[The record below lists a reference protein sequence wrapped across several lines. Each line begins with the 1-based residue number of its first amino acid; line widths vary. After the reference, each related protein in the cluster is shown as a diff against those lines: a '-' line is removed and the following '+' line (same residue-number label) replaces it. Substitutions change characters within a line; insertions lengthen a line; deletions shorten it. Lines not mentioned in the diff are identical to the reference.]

1 MQINRNNY
9 EQILT
14 DYFDGQ
20 LGPVE
25 TACLM
30 AFLEENPDIHEEFKS
45 FDCVHLGD
53 AEKCC
58 FHEKHLLK
66 RTIIPEQNIITE
78 DNYLQIFFDD
88 EEGLL
93 NENMKQHLKSFLHK
107 NPSLQPE
114 FYSWRYAHLI
124 PETIVYDDKAGLK
137 KSPFFYVYDLNSSFA
152 RVAAAVALLVVAGI
166 ILISNLN
173 NQPLPALSFQ
183 GVQPS
188 GLHLRQSSAVNEK
201 NTGAEL
207 VSPGALANEH
217 HQKNVNTGSPDK
229 QLPQLADAP
238 LPITKMTETRVFAGL
253 MEDLPV
259 APNTLEGYQTEY
271 TEIMELM
278 EARLKLRKQ
287 ETQVPQVA
295 DRNVNPSNESGFNDA
310 RINFW
315 DIAELGVA
323 GYNAFSAKDVN
334 FKRRTDSR
342 GRTSSVS
349 LGSFAYEKK
358 RK

>member
-1 MQINRNNY
+1 MKINRNNY

-45 FDCVHLGD
+45 FECVHLGD

-66 RTIIPEQNIITE
+66 RTIIPLQNIITE
-78 DNYLQIFFDD
+78 ANYLQIFFDD

-93 NENMKQHLKSFLHK
+93 DENMKQHLKSFLHK

-124 PETIVYDDKAGLK
+124 PETIVYGDKAGLK
-137 KSPFFYVYDLNSSFA
+137 KSPIFFLYDLNTSFA
-152 RVAAAVALLVVAGI
+152 RVAAVVALLVVAGV
-166 ILISNLN
+166 ILISTLN
-173 NQPLPALSFQ
+173 NQPLPALSFM

-188 GLHLRQSSAVNEK
+188 GLHLRQAAVIKEK
-201 NTGAEL
+201 NTDNVL
-207 VSPGALANEH
+207 VSPDAIANGDH
-217 HQKNVNTGSPDK
+217 KKNINTGAPDK
-229 QLPQLADAP
+229 QAPQLADATM
-238 LPITKMTETRVFAGL
+238 PITKMTGKRSFAGL
-253 MEDLPV
+253 TENLPG
-259 APNTLEGYQTEY
+259 APNSLEGYQTEY
-271 TEIMELM
+271 TEIMELF

-287 ETQVPQVA
+287 ETPSPQVA
-295 DRNVNPSNESGFNDA
+295 DKNGTPENEPGFNEA

-342 GRTSSVS
+342 GRTSAVS